1 MADTVLKFS
10 PPAVKE
16 ASRTRSLGQWAR
28 GNLRLILLVVLPL
41 IALVIGISFYLT
53 GGRYVSTDNSYVG
66 SQKVLITPDISGRVT
81 RAAVKEGQHVA
92 AGDVLL
98 EIDPEPFKLA
108 LQQAQSK
115 LASVRADYANQK
127 ANYQSLE
134 TLGKLAEQNVE
145 LKQRDVER
153 KASLAASRSGSQAD
167 LDTAKAALVSAQLQ
181 AQLAKQQQ
189 LSSLNALLG
198 NPNLPIEQYPA
209 YMQAEAALE
218 QAQRDLDHTTLK
230 APISGNATQVD
241 NIQPGRY
248 VAAGTPVLSVIDDS
262 QPWVDANPKETD
274 VTYLRVG
281 QPVTIDVD
289 AFPDKTFHG
298 TVASLSPGTGS
309 QFSIL
314 PPQNASGNWVKVVQ
328 RVPVRVAF
336 NKGEDTHNLRA
347 GMSANVE
354 IDTGRTRSMFGRSEA
369 APSPAP

>member
-10 PPAVKE
+10 PPAIKE
-16 ASRTRSLGQWAR
+16 SPRAKSLAQWAR
-28 GNLRLILLVVLPL
+28 KNLRLVLLIILPL
-41 IALVIGISFYLT
+41 IALAVGLGFYLM
-53 GGRYVSTDNSYVG
+53 GGRYISTDNSYVG
-66 SQKVLITPDISGRVT
+66 AQKVLITPDISGRVS
-81 RAAVKEGQHVA
+81 RAAVKEGQHVNA
-92 AGDVLL
+92 DDVLF
-98 EIDPEPFKLA
+98 EIDPEPYRLA
-108 LQQAQSK
+108 LTQAQSK
-115 LASVRADYANQK
+115 LASVRADYANQR
-127 ANYQSLE
+127 ANYSSLG
-134 TLGKLAEQNVE
+134 TLGDLAGQNVE

-153 KASLAASRSGSQAD
+153 KTALAATRSGSQFD

-181 AQLAKQQQ
+181 QQLAKQQQ
-189 LSSLNALLG
+189 LASLNALLG
-198 NPNLPIEQYPA
+198 NPDLPIEQYPA
-209 YMQAEAALE
+209 YMQAQAALE
-218 QAQRDLDHTTLK
+218 QAQRDLDHTKLK

-241 NIQPGRY
+241 NIQPGRF

-281 QPVTIDVD
+281 QLVTIDVD
-289 AFPDKTFHG
+289 AFPDHTFHG

-328 RVPVRVAF
+328 RVPVRVVF

-354 IDTGRTRSMFGRSEA
+354 IDTGRRRSLFGSA
-369 APSPAP
+369 AAQNAVP